1 MLKLRQLSNF
11 VLKILRQHPYK
22 NFTLL
27 RPLFFQI
34 ISITVQETKICGN
47 GKKKKIKINENLIDI
62 LDAE

>member
-11 VLKILRQHPYK
+11 VLKILRQRPYK

-47 GKKKKIKINENLIDI
+47 GKKKIKINENLIDI
-62 LDAE
+62 IDAE

>member
-27 RPLFFQI
+27 RPLFFLI

-47 GKKKKIKINENLIDI
+47 GKKKIKINENLIDI
-62 LDAE
+62 IDAE